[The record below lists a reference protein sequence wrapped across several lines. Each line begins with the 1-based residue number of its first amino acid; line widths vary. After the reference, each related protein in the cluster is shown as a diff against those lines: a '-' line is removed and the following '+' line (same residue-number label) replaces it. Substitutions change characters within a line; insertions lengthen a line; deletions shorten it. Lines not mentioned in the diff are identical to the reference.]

1 MASRYVKIPVV
12 QPIYTESGSSY
23 SKVLKTLRVPQEY
36 LSLNTGSLYFS
47 GKVFNSGD
55 PQVNNDLI
63 SEITEMFQVSE
74 EAFFGAE
81 IGGARKT
88 QYGLWMQI
96 PLNISKVL
104 WEDPEA
110 TDPKGQPVS
119 DDEKYPDFNGSL
131 WLLISQEVSFPQ
143 GGTSGKGNGLPQVQ
157 YIYPFASNLFKTNNS
172 QYINKLQS
180 GKLALGDKDV
190 FGVQRYLQERLE
202 KCFVSNPGATETLL
216 DFGHVPAQ
224 EAGLYNN
231 DNLTSPIPVVGSQFL
246 PEEGMAKYWNAKSR
260 LIVTCAVVTN
270 QGMGVNQTE
279 VKDAIQSYPA
289 MGELWGLDDNWYDST
304 LIGQT
309 TNSNAPLGFN
319 PQTGQELSLN
329 PATIF
334 TAGTQLWEQFVGD
347 IKRNG
352 KTISEYC
359 CESWSNG
366 PIKGKG
372 GPGPE
377 EVEAL
382 MEEAA

>member
-1 MASRYVKIPVV
+1 MKLVIATPSPFARKVRVVLREKEIDFEEIIDVPWNRDTICTNYNPLGKIPVLLREGKQPLFDSSIIV
-12 QPIYTESGSSY
+12 QHIECMNKPPAMYPSGLEDAMLAKIIETTADGICDALVLISLENTRKEKLRSKDWIKRQSEKIYNGI
-23 SKVLKTLRVPQEY
+23 EY
-36 LSLNTGSLYFS
+36 LSN
-47 GKVFNSGD
+47 K
-55 PQVNNDLI
+55 
-63 SEITEMFQVSE
+63 
-74 EAFFGAE
+74 AE
-81 IGGARKT
+81 
-88 QYGLWMQI
+88 
-96 PLNISKVL
+96 N
-104 WEDPEA
+104 
-110 TDPKGQPVS
+110 KGQIGAAINA
-119 DDEKYPDFNGSL
+119 EYR
-131 WLLISQEVSFPQ
+131 
-143 GGTSGKGNGLPQVQ
+143 SGQ
-157 YIYPFASNLFKTNNS
+157 
-172 QYINKLQS
+172 
-180 GKLALGDKDV
+180 
-190 FGVQRYLQERLE
+190 
-202 KCFVSNPGATETLL
+202 
-216 DFGHVPAQ
+216 
-224 EAGLYNN
+224 
-231 DNLTSPIPVVGSQFL
+231 
-246 PEEGMAKYWNAKSR
+246 MAN
-260 LIVTCAVVTN
+260 
-270 QGMGVNQTE
+270 MFVNQTE